1 MHQTDLGF
9 TRLPYRPIV
18 LLYNFGAA
26 NDEDGDDDDDDLD
39 DAIVILI
46 EANKI
51 GCLLM
56 TT

>member
-1 MHQTDLGF
+1 MKKD
-9 TRLPYRPIV
+9 
-18 LLYNFGAA
+18 A
-26 NDEDGDDDDDDLD
+26 DDDDLD

>member
-1 MHQTDLGF
+1 MM
-9 TRLPYRPIV
+9 RMV
-18 LLYNFGAA
+18 MMKK
-26 NDEDGDDDDDDLD
+26 DDDDDDLD
-39 DAIVILI
+39 DAIAILI